1 MVFAHRKVF
10 KPFSNWHRITHLS
23 PTRRLLH
30 QTATVSHSLGYTS
43 DLITTTDF
51 PRDKARRDWSLSR
64 SALMC
69 RESPWKTQGKS
80 RGVPPRLSGASVGPG
95 GKYYVL
101 SYDGHHWG
109 LTGAMWCYIPGSHR
123 HNSGEASRR
132 EPSPQISTCSVTCS
146 YLLKSVDFMK
156 VQWVSTFE
164 CIACNKLMGNKP
176 RSGLEGSISIFGTE
190 CFKRSKNQVIAIQT
204 YIMSSRSLL
213 PFFGS
218 QSSAQ
223 FWKSDWILRCQRL
236 R

>member
-156 VQWVSTFE
+156 VHWVSTFE

-176 RSGLEGSISIFGTE
+176 RSGLEGSAYLVLNASKGLKTKLLLFKHISCLPE
-190 CFKRSKNQVIAIQT
+190 VYCL
-204 YIMSSRSLL
+204 SSVHSHQLNFESLIG
-213 PFFGS
+213 F
-218 QSSAQ
+218 
-223 FWKSDWILRCQRL
+223 
-236 R
+236 